1 MSSDS
6 ESFTSHS
13 GSLVEQQL
21 NSALETA
28 AVSSQPRV
36 TGAAAAPSPSGSV
49 GNHRIV
55 ENSSESSFSDE
66 VGDGEGG
73 GVELA
78 DQLNH
83 SSESGM
89 QQQQQVAPDDF
100 HGSAVPRE
108 NGQLEDD
115 WSVSQVPPVQRTSS
129 HMEFSGRDLE
139 LRSLSRQL
147 CKKSARRGFDF
158 KLMLVG
164 ESGIGKT
171 TLIDSL
177 FNVESTRNL
186 GSQYVRGQRDATS
199 TTRLCERFFELEEGG
214 VTVRLT
220 VIDTPGFATELDS
233 NGCVQ
238 PVLSYVERQLDDFY
252 RMEQGTDRSKLQD
265 GRVHALLYLIN
276 PSSRGLKQLDLMCL
290 KALHSKVNIVPV
302 IGKADTLTTSEKAN
316 LKAWILQDLSRH
328 GISVYTLPEFDECF
342 GNQADQH
349 GDDVY
354 LRNQY
359 DSLRSCMPLAVVGA
373 NQLVKNAN
381 GQWARVREYPWGVV
395 DIDNP
400 EFSDFLKLREL
411 LIMYME
417 DFKDKTH
424 EVIYEQ
430 IRLNR
435 LRQSDWQMSRMTKTL
450 AERERLLREK
460 DEELRRL
467 RDAVEGLQRASTSS
481 DSNSKSSSLPTA
493 ASQADRYHQAGPSS
507 RTLGSNGAST
517 RLASSSSAAYSGQL
531 RSRAQARSSY
541 YN

>member
-1 MSSDS
+1 
-6 ESFTSHS
+6 
-13 GSLVEQQL
+13 
-21 NSALETA
+21 
-28 AVSSQPRV
+28 
-36 TGAAAAPSPSGSV
+36 
-49 GNHRIV
+49 
-55 ENSSESSFSDE
+55 
-66 VGDGEGG
+66 
-73 GVELA
+73 
-78 DQLNH
+78 
-83 SSESGM
+83 
-89 QQQQQVAPDDF
+89 
-100 HGSAVPRE
+100 
-108 NGQLEDD
+108 
-115 WSVSQVPPVQRTSS
+115 
-129 HMEFSGRDLE
+129 MEFSGRDLE

-467 RDAVEGLQRASTSS
+467 RDAVEGLQRASTAATATASRRVYQQQRRRQIAITRPVLAPEHLGQTVHRLVWRRVARPPTVVNCAVVLKLGVAITIS
-481 DSNSKSSSLPTA
+481 CHTNLIRNAHVYKLLCSICNSEVQKVRFIHFNVL
-493 ASQADRYHQAGPSS
+493 QI
-507 RTLGSNGAST
+507 
-517 RLASSSSAAYSGQL
+517 
-531 RSRAQARSSY
+531 
-541 YN
+541 